1 MFQAAAACFACLA
14 LATSLTSAEITT
26 VAVDYADG
34 DTALRGYFARPA
46 GDAVVPGVLVVHEWW
61 GHNAYAQQR
70 ARELAEAGFAAFALD
85 MFGAGLETAD
95 PQQAGA
101 WAGPHYQDNALLLRR
116 ARAGLATLRAQSGV
130 DGDRLA
136 SIGFCFGG
144 SVSLQLARAG
154 EPLRGVV
161 SFHGGLKTSTPAQ
174 ADTLAAQILVLH
186 GGADPL
192 VPPTEV
198 AEFFQ
203 EMLAAK
209 ASWRMEVYGTA
220 LHAFSNPKADPA
232 SGLPIAY
239 DADAARRSM
248 AQCVDFLQVVCAE

>member
-14 LATSLTSAEITT
+14 LATTLTSADITT
-26 VAVDYADG
+26 TAIDYADG

-70 ARELAEAGFAAFALD
+70 ARELAEAGYAAFALD
-85 MFGAGLETAD
+85 MFGAGLATDD
-95 PQQAGA
+95 PEQAGA
-101 WAGPHYQDNALLLRR
+101 WAGPHYQDNDLLLRR
-116 ARAGLATLRAQSGV
+116 ARAGLATLLSQPGV
-130 DGDRLA
+130 DGDRVA

-144 SVSLQLARAG
+144 TVSLQLARSGA
-154 EPLRGVV
+154 PLRGAV

-174 ADTLAAQILVLH
+174 ADTLHAHILILH

-192 VPPTEV
+192 VPPDEV
-198 AEFFQ
+198 AGFFQ

-209 ASWRMEVYGTA
+209 ATWRMEVYGTA

-239 DADAARRSM
+239 DADAERRSM
-248 AQCVDFLQVVCAE
+248 AQCLNFLQVVLVE